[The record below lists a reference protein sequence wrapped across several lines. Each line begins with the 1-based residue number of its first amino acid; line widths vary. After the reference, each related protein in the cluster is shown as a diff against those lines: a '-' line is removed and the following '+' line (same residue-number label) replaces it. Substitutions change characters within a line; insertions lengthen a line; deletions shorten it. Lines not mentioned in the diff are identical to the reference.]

1 MSAHQIVIDVCLWT
15 GVITAAF
22 SAVALPLSPELLDRL
37 HYMAPVADVSAVLIL
52 IAVLAQEGWGQAVFK
67 VILIWA
73 VLVIMNAV
81 LAHATARAAR
91 VREFGHWNP
100 QPHEKIAGLEP
111 PHGEEHE

>member
-1 MSAHQIVIDVCLWT
+1 MSVHQIVLDCFLWT
-15 GVITAAF
+15 GIISALLAAIAF
-22 SAVALPLSPELLDRL
+22 PLSPHLLDRL

-52 IAVLAQEGWGQAVFK
+52 VAVIMQEGWHQAAFK
-67 VILIWA
+67 TALICV

-100 QPHEKIAGLEP
+100 QPNENIEGLGRPQEQK
-111 PHGEEHE
+111 